1 MRWSQEADGSHVAG
15 DDDLLFVISRVE
27 IPYPDWAPPGL
38 KFLCG
43 WFWQLQTFENGQLL
57 QSGPP
62 RKFDKL
68 DDARRA
74 VGRRL
79 GEGDSDDDD

>member
-15 DDDLLFVISRVE
+15 DDEKLFVISRVE

-43 WFWQLQTFENGQLL
+43 WFWRLDTFEDGQLVN
-57 QSGPP
+57 GPH
-62 RKFDKL
+62 RLFDKFD
-68 DDARRA
+68 DAKRA

-79 GEGDSDDDD
+79 GEGDDDDD